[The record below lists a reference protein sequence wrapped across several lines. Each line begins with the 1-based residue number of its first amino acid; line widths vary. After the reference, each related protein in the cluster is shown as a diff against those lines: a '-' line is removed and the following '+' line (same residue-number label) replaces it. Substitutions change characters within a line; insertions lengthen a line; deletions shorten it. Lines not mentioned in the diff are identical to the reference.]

1 LYKWKKVEEE
11 ELNQKERMVFHGIPA
26 APGLAHGK
34 TFIIRKNEL
43 EVPEYQVDDVDAE
56 IQRLMKACDES
67 KKEIAQLK
75 ENVSGRTKSNEAE
88 IFEAHAMILQ
98 DVALLDKAKKAI
110 KKGVNAEKAW
120 MDAFEYFAR
129 MMEQIQDETLS
140 SRSVDIRDVGR
151 RVLGHLLGV
160 SIGGAVLTEPVVII
174 GDDLAPSDT
183 VSLDKDLV
191 LGFCTASGG
200 PTSHTAILAKAFG
213 LPAVVGLG
221 EKILSVDEDTL
232 VLVNGEKGEVIVNP
246 EEFETDVFV
255 EREKKAEA
263 QKEKAQEAAQAL
275 AVTADG
281 ERVEVVANI
290 GGIIDAP
297 LGIRN
302 GAEGVGL
309 FRTEFLYLDRNA
321 LPTEVEQIEAYKTVF
336 SYYEG
341 MPVVVRTLDIG
352 GDKVIP
358 YLDLPEELNPFLG
371 WRGVRMLD
379 GAEEIFL
386 MQFRALLQ
394 AGVGVDLR
402 IMVPMVSGVSEILAA
417 KALMEKA
424 KKELQSEGKVFT
436 EDVQFGIMIEVPSAA
451 LLADRLAKEVDF
463 FSIGTNDLTQ
473 YTLAVDRTN
482 SKVASLAS
490 SFNPAVLTLIK
501 ETIDKAHAEGKWVGL
516 CGEMAGEPL
525 AAPIL
530 LGLGLDEFSMSPARV
545 PEIKQV
551 MQNLHKEDCLK
562 LADEVLMM
570 VDAQSVMER
579 SRSFLDKSG
588 LNF

>member
-1 LYKWKKVEEE
+1 MS
-11 ELNQKERMVFHGIPA
+11 QKERMVLQGIPA
-26 APGLAHGK
+26 APGLAQGK
-34 TFIIRKNEL
+34 TVLIKKEEL
-43 EVPEYQVDDVDAE
+43 EVPEFQVEDVEAE
-56 IQRLMKACDES
+56 IQRLMEACDES
-67 KKEIAQLK
+67 QKEISELK
-75 ENVSGRTKSNEAE
+75 ENVSRRTKSNEAE

-98 DVALLDKAKKAI
+98 DVALLDHARKAI
-110 KKGVNAEKAW
+110 KEGVNAEKACL
-120 MDAFEYFAR
+120 DAFEYFAQ

-140 SRSVDIRDVGR
+140 SRSIDIRDVGQ
-151 RVLGHLLGV
+151 RVLGHLLGM
-160 SIGGAVLTEPVVII
+160 SIGGTVLTEPVVII
-174 GDDLAPSDT
+174 GDNLTPSDT

-221 EKILSVDEDTL
+221 KKILSVDEDSV
-232 VLVNGEKGEVIVNP
+232 VLVNGDKGEVIINP
-246 EEFETDVFV
+246 V
-255 EREKKAEA
+255 ESEKEAFIQREQKAKIR
-263 QKEKAQEAAQAL
+263 QEKARKAAQAL

-281 ERVEVVANI
+281 ERVEIVANI
-290 GGIIDAP
+290 GGVIDAP

-321 LPTEVEQIEAYKTVF
+321 LPTEDEQIEAYETVF
-336 SYYEG
+336 SYYKG

-358 YLDLPEELNPFLG
+358 YLDLPKELNPFLG
-371 WRGVRMLD
+371 WRGIRMLD
-379 GAEEIFL
+379 GAEGIFL
-386 MQFRALLQ
+386 TQFRALLQ

-402 IMVPMVSGVSEILAA
+402 IMVPMVAGISEIRAA
-417 KALMEKA
+417 KAVMEKA
-424 KKELQSEGKVFT
+424 KEALRSEGKTFK

-482 SKVASLAS
+482 SKVANLAS
-490 SFNPAVLTLIK
+490 PFNPAVLTLIK
-501 ETIDKAHAEGKWVGL
+501 MTIDKAHAEGKWVGL
-516 CGEMAGEPL
+516 CGELAGESLGAPL
-525 AAPIL
+525 L

-545 PEIKQV
+545 PEIKEI
-551 MQNLHKEDCLK
+551 MQKLHKEDCKK
-562 LADEVLMM
+562 LADEVLQM
-570 VDAQSVMER
+570 VDAQSVMDR
-579 SRSFLDKSG
+579 CRSFLTEHG
-588 LNF
+588 MEI